1 MATLQKDI
9 YRGFKFTVTIAGND
23 FKRAAFQKVSGLKKS
38 VEVVEYREGNM
49 PDRMEKFSG
58 MMTYDTLTLERGV
71 SYDDDFNTWFK
82 SVSDTATSGTP
93 NTPPNSG
100 GADFGV
106 SSYRKNLT
114 IKLYNK
120 QAQVVKTYKVL
131 GAWPSEYEIGD
142 LDATSNDVLIT
153 TLTLQHHGIEET
165 DMLSEEQ

>member
-9 YRGFKFTVTIAGND
+9 YRGFKFTVAVD
-23 FKRAAFQKVSGLKKS
+23 KFKRAAFQKVSGLKKS

-82 SVSDTATSGTP
+82 SVCDTSSASSGQA
-93 NTPPNSG
+93 PPNSG
-100 GADFGV
+100 GPDFGTAA
-106 SSYRKNLT
+106 YRKDIT
-114 IKLYNK
+114 INLYNK
-120 QAQVVKTYKVL
+120 QAEIVKTYKIF

-165 DMLSEEQ
+165 DMLGGER